1 MIKIGIDT
9 GGTFTDLVV
18 LDDES
23 GEIRTVKVPSTPDEP
38 ALAPLAAL
46 REAGVAAEDIDRI
59 VLGTTIATNAG
70 LQKKGATVL
79 YVGTKGVED
88 VPIIGRID
96 RKEAYN
102 PAWPKP
108 DSGVRRRHV
117 FGIAERAD
125 HKGNVLTALVESEL
139 VRLGDWIDSWLA
151 SDLGGDS
158 ASESAS
164 ESASDSGSDWAVAV
178 NLLFSY
184 VHPAHEARIGDYLA
198 ERFPELPVSLSSRVS
213 PIWREYERA
222 TTTIVDAS
230 IKRLLQR
237 FVARLSDDLKA
248 EGVRAPL
255 TLMKSNGGHA
265 DAVSAADVPVQIF
278 LSGLAG
284 GVIAGRRF
292 ARDHLGGKGVTLDM
306 GGTSADV
313 GLIIDGEFGSTTEYE
328 VEWGV
333 PVSALFIDY
342 TTIGAGGGSIAY
354 MDNGGFLRV
363 GPKSAGAAPGPA
375 CYGRGG
381 TEPTI
386 TDANI
391 VLGRLDADFFLG
403 GRMKLKPELAHE
415 AVASLAKQLDLS
427 IEETALAILDTAAE
441 NMADAIRLMTVER
454 GLDHREFGLAAFGG
468 AGSLHASDVAARLNM
483 SRVVVPPHPGL
494 CSALGTLLTNQRVD
508 KARTVLHRSDKI
520 DYAALGGQISEIIA
534 EAAAELRRE
543 GLAGEA
549 ESRVLLNMRY
559 LGQSF
564 GELITLTGL
573 EIDAAMF
580 EQAIQDL
587 HVRHE
592 ELYGYSMRGKV
603 VEVTEVRVVAL
614 GEEAA
619 EAVFTAP
626 AGGDGAVR
634 GGDKRARPVY
644 FSLEGFV
651 ETAIYRR
658 DGLRAG
664 SRIEGPA
671 IIEEMDATTLVHPGD
686 VVEIEPDGSLVV
698 SVRRAADSLAAATA
712 PERDPVTLTI
722 VNNALRNICD
732 EMAST
737 MVRTAYSPIF
747 SESRDFS
754 CMIFDKDCRLIGQA
768 EMNPAII
775 CAGLHT
781 VPQCVEE
788 LGIESFLP
796 GDVIVHNDPYRGQC
810 HMPEHLLLK
819 PVFLDGELVGFA
831 ANIAH
836 IAEIGGMAPGS
847 FATTATEVF
856 QEGLRLPP
864 VKLMAEGEYV
874 KDVWRIVMANHRT
887 PNTTWGDFHAIM
899 GSLTTAERRLQELIA
914 RLGSDAFG
922 RIGDAL
928 IEHAEKWTRSEI
940 NKMPN
945 GTYRFEDYIEDDGVV
960 AKSYT
965 IRSRVE
971 IMDDEI
977 IIDLSDSDA
986 QALGPINVT
995 YVATAAAGC
1004 NAVLQSINARDVP
1017 LNKGC
1022 FLPIKVI
1029 APPGTVVNPV
1039 FPAPSVAG
1047 NTEGQPRVITAIQ
1060 GALAQAIPERVGA
1073 AEGGSACNLLLGGV
1087 HPDTGEFY
1095 THYQLDGGGWGGRLT
1110 MDGNSAQCPAH
1121 ASTIRATPI
1130 EVFESRF
1137 PLRTLEYS
1145 LRTDSGGAGTMRGGL
1160 GIRRVFEVVCDEI
1173 TVSALFDRMKEG
1185 PWGLFGGA
1193 PGTPG
1198 GIYVRQNGTQEYRTF
1213 SDVFGTISPT
1223 KFINIILRRGDLILI
1238 LSPGGGGYG
1247 APGER
1252 TAQALQDDLADGF
1265 VSAEGAQSYSAT
1277 AAAY

>member
-1 MIKIGIDT
+1 M
-9 GGTFTDLVV
+9 
-18 LDDES
+18 
-23 GEIRTVKVPSTPDEP
+23 
-38 ALAPLAAL
+38 
-46 REAGVAAEDIDRI
+46 
-59 VLGTTIATNAG
+59 
-70 LQKKGATVL
+70 
-79 YVGTKGVED
+79 
-88 VPIIGRID
+88 
-96 RKEAYN
+96 
-102 PAWPKP
+102 
-108 DSGVRRRHV
+108 
-117 FGIAERAD
+117 
-125 HKGNVLTALVESEL
+125 
-139 VRLGDWIDSWLA
+139 
-151 SDLGGDS
+151 
-158 ASESAS
+158 
-164 ESASDSGSDWAVAV
+164 
-178 NLLFSY
+178 
-184 VHPAHEARIGDYLA
+184 
-198 ERFPELPVSLSSRVS
+198 
-213 PIWREYERA
+213 
-222 TTTIVDAS
+222 
-230 IKRLLQR
+230 QR
-237 FVARLSDDLKA
+237 FVARLSGDLEA
-248 EGVRAPL
+248 EGVSAPL

-313 GLIIDGEFGSTTEYE
+313 GLIIDGDFGSTTEYE
-328 VEWGV
+328 IEWGV

-354 MDNGGFLRV
+354 MDSGGFLRV
-363 GPKSAGAAPGPA
+363 GPKSAGAEPGPA

-391 VLGRLDADFFLG
+391 VLGRLDPDFFLG
-403 GRMKLKPELAHE
+403 GRMKLKPDLAE
-415 AVASLAKQLDLS
+415 AAVA
-427 IEETALAILDTAAE
+427 ALAEELGLGVEEAAVAVLDTAAE

-468 AGSLHASDVAARLNM
+468 AGSLHASDVAARLDM
-483 SRVVVPPHPGL
+483 ERVVVPPHPGL

-508 KARTVLHRSDKI
+508 KARTVLHRSDRL
-520 DYAALGGQISEIIA
+520 DYAALNAQIGEIAA
-534 EAAAELRRE
+534 EAEAELRRE
-543 GLAGEA
+543 GLEGEA

-564 GELITLTGL
+564 GELIELTSHKV
-573 EIDAAMF
+573 DADVF

-592 ELYGYSMRGKV
+592 ELYGYSMRDKV

-619 EAVFTAP
+619 EAVFSAP
-626 AGGDGAVR
+626 AGSDGGA
-634 GGDKRARPVY
+634 GKSRPVY
-644 FSLEGFV
+644 FSSAGFV
-651 ETAIYRR
+651 ETPIYRR
-658 DGLRAG
+658 DELRAA

-671 IIEEMDATTLVHPGD
+671 IIEEMDSTSLVHPGD
-686 VVEIEPDGSLVV
+686 VVEVMADGSLLIE
-698 SVRRAADSLAAATA
+698 VRRAADSLAVSEA

-754 CMIFDKDCRLIGQA
+754 CMIFDKDRRLVGQA

-781 VPQCVEE
+781 VPHCVDE
-788 LGIESFLP
+788 LGLENFRP

-810 HMPEHLLLK
+810 HMPEHLLMK
-819 PVFLDGELVGFA
+819 PVFLDGELIGFA

-836 IAEIGGMAPGS
+836 VAEIGGMAPGS

-899 GSLTTAERRLQELIA
+899 GSLTTAERRLQALVA
-914 RLGSDAFG
+914 RLGADAFG

-928 IEHAEKWTRSEI
+928 IEHAEQWTRNEI
-940 NKMPN
+940 GKLPN
-945 GTYRFEDYIEDDGVV
+945 GTYEFEDFFEDDGVV
-960 AKSYT
+960 ASPYY
-965 IRSRVE
+965 IRSKVE

-977 IIDLSDSDA
+977 VVDLSGSDA

-1004 NAVLQSINARDVP
+1004 TAVLQSINARDVP

-1022 FLPIKVI
+1022 FQPIKVV

-1047 NTEGQPRVITAIQ
+1047 NTEGQPRVITAVQ
-1060 GALAQAIPERVGA
+1060 GALAQAIPDRVSA

-1095 THYQLDGGGWGGRLT
+1095 THYQLDGGGWGGRRS
-1110 MDGNSAQCPAH
+1110 MDGNRAQCPAH

-1145 LRTDSGGAGTMRGGL
+1145 LRPDSGGPGTWRGGL
-1160 GIRRVFEVVCDEI
+1160 GIRRVFEVASEEV
-1173 TVSALFDRMKEG
+1173 TVSALFDRMKDG
-1185 PWGLFGGA
+1185 PWGLWGGEE
-1193 PGTPG
+1193 GIPG
-1198 GIYVRQNGTQEYRTF
+1198 GVFVRLNGTEDFVTLTQA
-1213 SDVFGTISPT
+1213 FGTVSPT
-1223 KFINIILRRGDLILI
+1223 KFVNIILKRGDLILL

-1247 APGER
+1247 APDQRAEEAVR
-1252 TAQALQDDLADGF
+1252 EDFADGF
-1265 VSAEGAQSYSAT
+1265 ISAAGVQAYGRNVESY
-1277 AAAY
+1277 

>member
-18 LDDES
+18 LDDET

-38 ALAPLAAL
+38 ALAPL
-46 REAGVAAEDIDRI
+46 EAVKESGAPLASVDRI

-70 LQKKGATVL
+70 LQKRGSTVL
-79 YVGTKGVED
+79 YIGTKGLED
-88 VPIIGRID
+88 VPIIARID

-108 DSGVRRRHV
+108 NSGVRRRHV
-117 FGIAERAD
+117 FGIDERVD
-125 HKGNVLTALVESEL
+125 HKGNVLTLLVEAEL
-139 VRLGDWIDSWLA
+139 VRLGDWIEKWLA
-151 SDLGGDS
+151 DDPAG
-158 ASESAS
+158 
-164 ESASDSGSDWAVAV
+164 DWAVAV

-184 VHPAHEARIGDYLA
+184 VHPDHEAKIGAYLG
-198 ERFPELPVSLSSRVS
+198 ERFPDLPVSLSSRVS
-213 PIWREYERA
+213 PTWREYERG

-230 IKRLLQR
+230 IKRLLAR
-237 FVARLSDDLKA
+237 FTARLSDDLRA
-248 EGVRAPL
+248 AGVSAPL

-265 DAVSAADVPVQIF
+265 DAATAADVPVQVF

-292 ARDHLGGKGVTLDM
+292 ARDHLNGNSVTLDM

-313 GLIIDGEFGSTTEYE
+313 GLIIDGEFGSTSEYE

-342 TTIGAGGGSIAY
+342 TTIGAGGGSIA
-354 MDNGGFLRV
+354 DVDSGGFLRV
-363 GPKSAGAAPGPA
+363 GPKSAGAEPGPA

-381 TEPTI
+381 SEPTI
-386 TDANI
+386 TDANV
-391 VLGRLDADFFLG
+391 VLGRLDPDYFLG
-403 GRMKLKPELAHE
+403 GRMKLQPEHAHQAIAALAE
-415 AVASLAKQLDLS
+415 ELELG
-427 IEETALAILDTAAE
+427 IEETAVAILDTAAE

-454 GLDHREFGLAAFGG
+454 GRDHREFGLTAFGG
-468 AGSLHASDVAARLNM
+468 AGSLHASDVAARLDM
-483 SRVVVPPHPGL
+483 KRGIVPPHPGL

-508 KARTVLHRSDKI
+508 RARTILHRSDRI
-520 DYAALGGQISEIIA
+520 ELARLTAQLGEIA
-534 EAAAELRRE
+534 GEAAADLSRE
-543 GLAGEA
+543 GHRGEA
-549 ESRVLLNMRY
+549 DIRGLLNMRY

-564 GELITLTGL
+564 GEIIPLRQLD
-573 EIDAAMF
+573 IDESVF
-580 EQAIQDL
+580 GQAVQDL
-587 HVRHE
+587 HMRHE
-592 ELYGYSMRGKV
+592 ELYGYSMRDKV
-603 VEVTEVRVVAL
+603 VEITEVRVIAL

-619 EAVFTAP
+619 EASFSAP
-626 AGGDGAVR
+626 AGGDGAQHGTR
-634 GGDKRARPVY
+634 QVY
-644 FSLEGFV
+644 FSGDGFV

-658 DGLRAG
+658 PGLSAG
-664 SRIEGPA
+664 TRIDGPA
-671 IIEEMDATTLVHPGD
+671 VIEEMDSTTLVHPGD
-686 VVEIEPDGSLVV
+686 TLEIQPDGSLLVIL
-698 SVRRAADSLAAATA
+698 SAAADTLAASDA

-754 CMIFDKDCRLIGQA
+754 CMLFDKDLRLIGQA

-781 VPQCVEE
+781 VPHCVEE
-788 LGIESFLP
+788 LGADTLHP
-796 GDVIVHNDPYRGQC
+796 GDVVVHNDPYRGQC
-810 HMPEHLLLK
+810 HMPEHLLMK
-819 PVFLDGELVGFA
+819 PVFLDGELIGYA

-847 FATTATEVF
+847 FASTATDVF

-864 VKLMAEGEYV
+864 VKLMEGGEYV

-899 GSLTTAERRLQELIA
+899 GSLTTAERRLQALVA
-914 RLGSDAFG
+914 RLGVDVFG
-922 RIGDAL
+922 RIGDGL
-928 IEHAEKWTRSEI
+928 IHHAEEWMRAEI
-940 NKMPN
+940 RKLPN
-945 GTYRFEDYIEDDGVV
+945 GVYRFEDYFEDDGVV
-960 AKSYT
+960 AKPYY

-971 IMDDEI
+971 IMEDEI

-1004 NAVLQSINARDVP
+1004 TAVLQSIGARDVP

-1022 FLPIKVI
+1022 FKPIKVV

-1047 NTEGQPRVITAIQ
+1047 NTEGQPRIISAIQ
-1060 GALAQAIPERVGA
+1060 GALAKAIPDRVAA
-1073 AEGGSACNLLLGGV
+1073 AEGGTACNLLLGGV

-1095 THYQLDGGGWGGRLT
+1095 THYQLDGGGWGGGRER
-1110 MDGNSAQCPAH
+1110 DGNSAQCIAH
-1121 ASTIRATPI
+1121 GSTIRATPTEI
-1130 EVFESRF
+1130 FESRF
-1137 PLRTLEYS
+1137 PLRTLGYA
-1145 LRTDSGGAGTMRGGL
+1145 LRADSGGAGTWRGGL
-1160 GIRRVFEVVCDEI
+1160 GIRREFEVISDEV
-1173 TVSALFDRMKEG
+1173 TVSALFDRMADG
-1185 PWGLFGGA
+1185 AYGLWGGSAGA
-1193 PGTPG
+1193 PGG
-1198 GIYVRQNGTQEYRTF
+1198 VYMRLAGDKEYRT
-1213 SDVFGTISPT
+1213 VVELFGTVSPS
-1223 KFINIILRRGDLILI
+1223 KFVNIRLKRGDRILV

-1247 APGER
+1247 APDER
-1252 TAQALQDDLADGF
+1252 AEGALKRDFDDGF
-1265 VSAEGAQSYSAT
+1265 VTAEGLKAYGQSSNIY
-1277 AAAY
+1277 

>member
-38 ALAPLAAL
+38 ALAPLEAL
-46 REAGVAAEDIDRI
+46 KVSGVAAGDVARI

-70 LQKKGATVL
+70 LQKRGSTVL
-79 YVGTKGVED
+79 YVGTKGFED

-108 DSGVRRRHV
+108 NSGVRRRHV
-117 FGIAERAD
+117 FGIEERVD
-125 HKGNVLTALVESEL
+125 HKGNVLTPLEETEL
-139 VRLGDWIDSWLA
+139 VRLGDWIDTWLA
-151 SDLGGDS
+151 QEPAG
-158 ASESAS
+158 
-164 ESASDSGSDWAVAV
+164 DWAVAV

-184 VHPAHEARIGDYLA
+184 VHPAHEAKIGAYLG
-198 ERFPELPVSLSSRVS
+198 ERFPDLPVSLSSRVS
-213 PIWREYERA
+213 PTWREYERG

-230 IKRLLQR
+230 IKRLLAR
-237 FVARLSDDLKA
+237 FTARLSADLRGL
-248 EGVRAPL
+248 GVAAPL

-265 DAVSAADVPVQIF
+265 DAATAADVPVQVF

-292 ARDHLGGKGVTLDM
+292 ARDHLSGNSVTLDM

-342 TTIGAGGGSIAY
+342 TTIGAGGGSIA
-354 MDNGGFLRV
+354 DVDSGGFLRV
-363 GPKSAGAAPGPA
+363 GPKSAGAEPGPA

-386 TDANI
+386 TDANV
-391 VLGRLDADFFLG
+391 VLGRLDPDYFLG
-403 GRMKLKPELAHE
+403 GRMKLKPELAQT
-415 AVASLAKQLDLS
+415 AVATLAVELDLGV
-427 IEETALAILDTAAE
+427 EETALAILDTAAE

-454 GLDHREFGLAAFGG
+454 GLDHREFGLTAFGG
-468 AGSLHASDVAARLNM
+468 AGSLHATDVAARLDM
-483 SRVVVPPHPGL
+483 KRVVVPPHPGL

-508 KARTVLHRSDKI
+508 RARTVLHRSDRI
-520 DYAALGGQISEIIA
+520 DLAQLSKQLGEIAGESA
-534 EAAAELRRE
+534 EDLRRE
-543 GLAGEA
+543 GHRGDA
-549 ESRVLLNMRY
+549 EIQGLLNMRY

-564 GELITLTGL
+564 GEIIALQRIDV
-573 EIDAAMF
+573 DAAVF
-580 EQAIQDL
+580 EQAVQDL
-587 HVRHE
+587 HDRHE
-592 ELYGYSMRGKV
+592 ELYGYSMRDKV
-603 VEVTEVRVVAL
+603 VEITEVRIIAL

-619 EAVFTAP
+619 EASFTAP
-626 AGGDGAVR
+626 TGGDGGR
-634 GGDKRARPVY
+634 HGTRQVY
-644 FSLEGFV
+644 FSGAGFI

-658 DGLRAG
+658 LALSAG
-664 SRIEGPA
+664 TRIDGPA
-671 IIEEMDATTLVHPGD
+671 VIEEMDSTTLVHPGD
-686 VVEIEPDGSLVV
+686 AVEIQPDGSL
-698 SVRRAADSLAAATA
+698 SLDLHGAADTLAISEA

-754 CMIFDKDCRLIGQA
+754 CMLFDKELRLIGQA

-781 VPQCVEE
+781 VPHCVEE
-788 LGIESFLP
+788 LGADTLLP

-819 PVFLDGELVGFA
+819 PVFLDGGLIGYA

-864 VKLMAEGEYV
+864 VKLMDRGEYV

-899 GSLTTAERRLQELIA
+899 GSLTTAERRLQALVS
-914 RLGSDAFG
+914 RLGVDAFG

-928 IEHAEKWTRSEI
+928 IAHAEEWTRAEI
-940 NKMPN
+940 RKLPN
-945 GTYRFEDYIEDDGVV
+945 GVYRFEDYFEDDGVV
-960 AKSYT
+960 AKPYF

-977 IIDLSDSDA
+977 IIDLCGSDA

-1004 NAVLQSINARDVP
+1004 TAVLQSIGARDVP

-1022 FLPIKVI
+1022 FKPIKVV

-1047 NTEGQPRVITAIQ
+1047 NTEGQPRIISAIQ
-1060 GALAQAIPERVGA
+1060 GALAKAIPERVAA
-1073 AEGGSACNLLLGGV
+1073 AEGGTACNLLLGGV
-1087 HPDTGEFY
+1087 HPDTGEYY
-1095 THYQLDGGGWGGRLT
+1095 THYQLDGGGWGGGQHR
-1110 MDGNSAQCPAH
+1110 DGNSAQCMAH
-1121 ASTIRATPI
+1121 GSTIRATPI
-1130 EVFESRF
+1130 EIFESRF
-1137 PLRTLEYS
+1137 PLRTLAYG
-1145 LRTDSGGAGTMRGGL
+1145 LRADSGGAGTWRGGL
-1160 GIRRVFEVVCDEI
+1160 GIRRVFEVICDEV
-1173 TVSALFDRMKEG
+1173 TVSALFDRMKDG
-1185 PWGLFGGA
+1185 PYGLQGGSAGA
-1193 PGTPG
+1193 PC
-1198 GIYVRQNGTQEYRTF
+1198 GIYVCPAGEADFRT
-1213 SDVFGTISPT
+1213 VVELFGTVSPS
-1223 KFINIILRRGDLILI
+1223 KFINIRLKHGDRILVH
-1238 LSPGGGGYG
+1238 SPGGGGYG
-1247 APGER
+1247 APDER
-1252 TAQALQDDLADGF
+1252 AEAALKQDFDDGF
-1265 VSAEGAQSYSAT
+1265 VSADGLK
-1277 AAAY
+1277 AYGQDAGVY

>member
-38 ALAPLAAL
+38 ALAPLEAL
-46 REAGVAAEDIDRI
+46 RQSGVPAGEIDRI

-79 YVGTKGVED
+79 YVGTLGVED

-125 HKGNVLTALVESEL
+125 HKGNVLTALEDSEL
-139 VRLGDWIDSWLA
+139 VRLGDWIDTWLA
-151 SDLGGDS
+151 TDPDG
-158 ASESAS
+158 
-164 ESASDSGSDWAVAV
+164 DWAVAV

-184 VHPAHEARIGDYLA
+184 VHTAHEARIGEYLA
-198 ERFPELPVSLSSRVS
+198 KRFSNLPISLSHRVS
-213 PIWREYERA
+213 PIWREYERG
-222 TTTIVDAS
+222 TTCIADAS
-230 IKRLLQR
+230 IKRLIKR
-237 FVARLSDDLKA
+237 FVDRLSGDLQA
-248 EGVRAPL
+248 EGVSAPL

-265 DAVSAADVPVQIF
+265 DATSAADVPVQIF

-292 ARDHLGGKGVTLDM
+292 ARDHLNGNSVTLDM

-313 GLIIDGEFGSTTEYE
+313 GLIFDGEFGSTTEYE

-333 PVSALFIDY
+333 PISALFIDY
-342 TTIGAGGGSIAY
+342 ITIGAGGGSIAHV
-354 MDNGGFLRV
+354 DSGGFLCV
-363 GPKSAGAAPGPA
+363 GPKSAGAEPGPA

-391 VLGRLDADFFLG
+391 VLGRLDPEFFLG
-403 GRMKLKPELAHE
+403 GRMKLKPELAHA
-415 AVASLAKQLDLS
+415 AVAALGKELGLDV
-427 IEETALAILDTAAE
+427 EDTAVAVLDTAAE

-454 GLDHREFGLAAFGG
+454 GLDHREFGLVAFGG

-483 SRVVVPPHPGL
+483 ARVVVPPHPGL

-508 KARTVLHRSDKI
+508 RARTVLHRSDRI
-520 DYAALGGQISEIIA
+520 DFAALGGQISEIAGEA
-534 EAAAELRRE
+534 EAELRRE
-543 GLAGEA
+543 GLVGEA
-549 ESRVLLNMRY
+549 EKRVLLNMRY

-580 EQAIQDL
+580 EQSIQDL

-592 ELYGYSMRGKV
+592 ELYGYSMRDKV
-603 VEVTEVRVVAL
+603 VEITEVRVVAL

-619 EAVFTAP
+619 EAVFNTP
-626 AGGDGAVR
+626 AGGDSAEFG
-634 GGDKRARPVY
+634 KRPVY
-644 FSLEGFV
+644 FSSDGFI
-651 ETAIYRR
+651 ETTIYRR
-658 DGLRAG
+658 EALSAG
-664 SRIEGPA
+664 ARIEGPA
-671 IIEEMDATTLVHPGD
+671 LIEEMDSTTLVHPGGT
-686 VVEIEPDGSLVV
+686 VEIQLDGSMLVN
-698 SVRRAADSLAAATA
+698 VRSAADSLATA
-712 PERDPVTLTI
+712 QTPERDPVTLTI

-754 CMIFDKDCRLIGQA
+754 CMIFDKDRRLVGQA

-781 VPQCVEE
+781 VPHCVDE
-788 LGIESFLP
+788 LGLENFLP

-810 HMPEHLLLK
+810 HMPEHLLMK
-819 PVFLDGELVGFA
+819 PVFLDGELIGFA

-899 GSLTTAERRLQELIA
+899 GSLTTAERRLQALVA
-914 RLGSDAFG
+914 RLGVDAFS

-928 IEHAEKWTRSEI
+928 IEHAEQWTRTEI
-940 NKMPN
+940 GKLPN
-945 GTYRFEDYIEDDGVV
+945 GTYEYEDFFEDDGVV
-960 AKSYT
+960 ATPYT
-965 IRSRVE
+965 IRSKVE

-977 IIDLSDSDA
+977 IVDLSGSDA

-995 YVATAAAGC
+995 YVATSAAGC
-1004 NAVLQSINARDVP
+1004 TAVLQSISARDVP
-1017 LNKGC
+1017 LNSGC
-1022 FLPIKVI
+1022 FKPIKVI

-1047 NTEGQPRVITAIQ
+1047 NTEGQPRVITAVQ

-1095 THYQLDGGGWGGRLT
+1095 THYQLDGGGWGGRRS

-1145 LRTDSGGAGTMRGGL
+1145 LRPDSGGAGTWRGGL
-1160 GIRRVFEVVCDEI
+1160 GIRRVFEVTSDEV
-1173 TVSALFDRMKEG
+1173 TVSALFDRMKDG
-1185 PWGLFGGA
+1185 PWGLWGGA
-1193 PGTPG
+1193 DGTPG
-1198 GIYVRQNGTQEYRTF
+1198 GIFVRQNGCADYRTF
-1213 SDVFGTISPT
+1213 TEVFGCVSPT
-1223 KFINIILRRGDLILI
+1223 KFVNIKLKRGDLILL

-1252 TAQALQDDLADGF
+1252 AEQAVRDDFADGF
-1265 VSAEGAQSYSAT
+1265 ISAKGVETYGQDAKNY
-1277 AAAY
+1277 

>member
-18 LDDES
+18 LDDET
-23 GEIRTVKVPSTPDEP
+23 GEISTVKVPSTPDEP
-38 ALAPLAAL
+38 ALAPLEAL
-46 REAGVAAEDIDRI
+46 KQSGAPPADIDRI

-70 LQKKGATVL
+70 LQKRGSTVL
-79 YVGTKGVED
+79 YVGTLGVED

-108 DSGVRRRHV
+108 NSGVRRRHV
-117 FGIAERAD
+117 FGIEERVD
-125 HKGNVLTALVESEL
+125 HKGNVLTPLAESEL
-139 VRLGDWIDSWLA
+139 PRLGDWIETW
-151 SDLGGDS
+151 LGGDP
-158 ASESAS
+158 A
-164 ESASDSGSDWAVAV
+164 GDWAVAV

-184 VHPAHEARIGDYLA
+184 VHPEHEARIGAYLA
-198 ERFPELPVSLSSRVS
+198 ERFPDLPVSLSSRVS
-213 PIWREYERA
+213 PTWREYERG
-222 TTTIVDAS
+222 TTTIADAS
-230 IKRLLQR
+230 IKRLLAR
-237 FVARLSDDLKA
+237 FTARLSDDLGA
-248 EGVRAPL
+248 AGVSAPL

-265 DAVSAADVPVQIF
+265 DAATAADVPVQVF

-292 ARDHLGGKGVTLDM
+292 ARDHLDGNSVTLDM

-313 GLIIDGEFGSTTEYE
+313 GLIIGGEFGSTTEYE
-328 VEWGV
+328 IEWGV

-342 TTIGAGGGSIAY
+342 TTIGAGGGSIA
-354 MDNGGFLRV
+354 DVDSGGFLRV
-363 GPKSAGAAPGPA
+363 GPKSAGAEPGPA

-381 TEPTI
+381 TAPTI

-391 VLGRLDADFFLG
+391 VLGRLDADYFLG

-415 AVASLAKQLDLS
+415 AVGALAAEIGLGN
-427 IEETALAILDTAAE
+427 EETALAILDTAAE

-454 GLDHREFGLAAFGG
+454 GLDHREFGITAFGG
-468 AGSLHASDVAARLNM
+468 AGSLHASDVAARLAM
-483 SRVVVPPHPGL
+483 ERVVVPPHPGL

-508 KARTVLHRSDKI
+508 RARTMLHRSDTV
-520 DYAALGGQISEIIA
+520 DLTRLSAQLGEIA
-534 EAAAELRRE
+534 GEAAADLARE
-543 GLAGEA
+543 GHRGEA
-549 ESRVLLNMRY
+549 EIRGLLNMRY

-564 GELITLTGL
+564 GEIIQLQR
-573 EIDAAMF
+573 IDIDEAVF
-580 EQAIQDL
+580 EQAVRDL
-587 HVRHE
+587 HRRHE
-592 ELYGYSMRGKV
+592 ELYGYSMRDKV
-603 VEVTEVRVVAL
+603 VEITELRIIAL

-619 EAVFTAP
+619 EASFSAP
-626 AGGDGAVR
+626 AGGDGGR
-634 GGDKRARPVY
+634 HGARRVY
-644 FSLEGFV
+644 FSGDGFV

-658 DGLRAG
+658 PGLNAG
-664 SRIEGPA
+664 TRIDGPA
-671 IIEEMDATTLVHPGD
+671 VIEEMDSTTLVHPGD
-686 VVEIEPDGSLVV
+686 SVEIQPDGSLLMN
-698 SVRRAADSLAAATA
+698 VRGAADTLGVSAA

-754 CMIFDKDCRLIGQA
+754 CMIFDKDRRLVGQA

-781 VPQCVEE
+781 VPHCVDE
-788 LGIESFLP
+788 LGLENFLP
-796 GDVIVHNDPYRGQC
+796 GDVIIHNDPYRGQC
-810 HMPEHLLLK
+810 HMPEHLLMK
-819 PVFLDGELVGFA
+819 PVFLSSELIGFA

-836 IAEIGGMAPGS
+836 VAEIGGMAPGS

-899 GSLTTAERRLQELIA
+899 GSLTTAERRLQALVE
-914 RLGSDAFG
+914 RLGVAAFG

-928 IEHAEKWTRSEI
+928 IKHAEQWTRGEI
-940 NKMPN
+940 RKLPN
-945 GTYRFEDYIEDDGVV
+945 GTYRFEDFFEDDGVV
-960 AKSYT
+960 AAPYV
-965 IRSRVE
+965 IRSKVE
-971 IMDDEI
+971 ILDDEI
-977 IIDLSDSDA
+977 VIDLSESDA

-995 YVATAAAGC
+995 YVATSAAGC
-1004 NAVLQSINARDVP
+1004 TAVLQSINARDVP
-1017 LNKGC
+1017 LNSGC
-1022 FLPIKVI
+1022 FRPIKVV

-1039 FPAPSVAG
+1039 YPAPSVAG
-1047 NTEGQPRVITAIQ
+1047 NTEGQPRVISAVQ
-1060 GALAQAIPERVGA
+1060 GALAQAIPEHVGA

-1087 HPDTGEFY
+1087 HPDSGEFY
-1095 THYQLDGGGWGGRLT
+1095 THYQLDGGGWGGRRS

-1137 PLRTLEYS
+1137 PLRTLEYR
-1145 LRTDSGGAGTMRGGL
+1145 LRSDSGGAGTWRGGL
-1160 GIRRVFEVVCDEI
+1160 GIRRVFEVACDEV
-1173 TVSALFDRMKEG
+1173 TVSALFDRMKDG
-1185 PWGLFGGA
+1185 PWGLFGAAAGV
-1193 PGTPG
+1193 PG
-1198 GIYVRQNGTQEYRTF
+1198 GIFVRRDGEQEYRT
-1213 SDVFGTISPT
+1213 VVELFGTVSPS
-1223 KFINIILRRGDLILI
+1223 KFVNIRLKRGDRILI

-1247 APGER
+1247 APDER
-1252 TAQALQDDLADGF
+1252 AEAAVKEDLDDGFISADGLP
-1265 VSAEGAQSYSAT
+1265 SYGRQ
-1277 AAAY
+1277 AASY

>member
-23 GEIRTVKVPSTPDEP
+23 GEIRTVKVPSTPEEP
-38 ALAPLAAL
+38 ALAPLEAL
-46 REAGVAAEDIDRI
+46 RQSGVAAGEIDRI

-117 FGIAERAD
+117 FGIEERAD
-125 HKGNVLTALVESEL
+125 HKGNVLTALEESEL
-139 VRLGDWIDSWLA
+139 VRLGDWIDTWLA
-151 SDLGGDS
+151 TDPDG
-158 ASESAS
+158 
-164 ESASDSGSDWAVAV
+164 DWAVAV
-178 NLLFSY
+178 NLLFAY
-184 VHPAHEARIGDYLA
+184 VHTAHEERIGQYLSK
-198 ERFPELPVSLSSRVS
+198 RFPSLPVSLSNRVS
-213 PIWREYERA
+213 PIWREYERG
-222 TTTIVDAS
+222 TTCIADAS
-230 IKRLLQR
+230 IKRLMQR
-237 FVARLSDDLKA
+237 FVARLSGDLKA
-248 EGVRAPL
+248 EGVSAPL

-265 DAVSAADVPVQIF
+265 DAASAADVPVQIF

-292 ARDHLGGKGVTLDM
+292 ARDHIGGKGVTLDM

-313 GLIIDGEFGSTTEYE
+313 GLIIDGDFGSTTEYE
-328 VEWGV
+328 IEWGV

-342 TTIGAGGGSIAY
+342 TTIGAGGGSIAHV
-354 MDNGGFLRV
+354 DGGGFLRV
-363 GPKSAGAAPGPA
+363 GPKSAGAEPGPA

-391 VLGRLDADFFLG
+391 VLGRLDPDFFLG
-403 GRMKLKPELAHE
+403 GRMKLKPELAQTT
-415 AVASLAKQLDLS
+415 VAALAEELGLGV
-427 IEETALAILDTAAE
+427 EETAVAVLDTAAE

-454 GLDHREFGLAAFGG
+454 GLDHREFGLVAFGG

-483 SRVVVPPHPGL
+483 ARVVVPPHPGL

-508 KARTVLHRSDKI
+508 RARTVLHRSDQI
-520 DYAALGGQISEIIA
+520 DYTVLGGQISEIAGEA
-534 EAAAELRRE
+534 EAELRRE
-543 GLAGEA
+543 GLAGDA

-564 GELITLTGL
+564 GELIPLTGL

-592 ELYGYSMRGKV
+592 ELYGYSMRDKV
-603 VEVTEVRVVAL
+603 VEITEVRVVAL

-619 EAVFTAP
+619 EATFNAP
-626 AGGDGAVR
+626 AGSDG
-634 GGDKRARPVY
+634 GTHGKRPVY
-644 FSLEGFV
+644 FSGDGFV
-651 ETAIYRR
+651 ETTVYRR
-658 DGLRAG
+658 DALSAG
-664 SRIEGPA
+664 ARIDGPA
-671 IIEEMDATTLVHPGD
+671 LIEEMDSTTLVHPGD
-686 VVEIEPDGSLVV
+686 SVEIQPDGSMLIN
-698 SVRRAADSLAAATA
+698 VRSAADSLATAGA

-754 CMIFDKDCRLIGQA
+754 CMIFDKDRRLVGQA

-781 VPQCVEE
+781 VPHCVDE
-788 LGIESFLP
+788 LGIENFLP

-810 HMPEHLLLK
+810 HMPEHLLMK
-819 PVFLDGELVGFA
+819 PVFLDGELIGFA

-836 IAEIGGMAPGS
+836 VAEIGGMAPGS

-899 GSLTTAERRLQELIA
+899 GSLTTAERRLQDLVG
-914 RLGSDAFG
+914 RLGADAFS

-928 IEHAEKWTRSEI
+928 IEHAEQWTRNEI
-940 NKMPN
+940 GKLPN
-945 GTYRFEDYIEDDGVV
+945 GTYEFEDFFEDDGVV
-960 AKSYT
+960 AKPYT
-965 IRSRVE
+965 VRSKVE

-977 IIDLSDSDA
+977 IVDLSGSDA

-1004 NAVLQSINARDVP
+1004 TAVLQSINARDVP
-1017 LNKGC
+1017 LNSGC
-1022 FLPIKVI
+1022 FKPIKVV

-1047 NTEGQPRVITAIQ
+1047 NTEGQPRVITAVQ
-1060 GALAQAIPERVGA
+1060 GALAKAVPERVGA

-1095 THYQLDGGGWGGRLT
+1095 THYQLDGGGWGGRRA

-1145 LRTDSGGAGTMRGGL
+1145 LRPDSGGAGTWRGGL
-1160 GIRRVFEVVCDEI
+1160 GIRRVFEVTSDEV
-1173 TVSALFDRMKEG
+1173 TVSALFDRMKDG
-1185 PWGLFGGA
+1185 PWGLWGGA
-1193 PGTPG
+1193 DGVPG
-1198 GIYVRQNGTQEYRTF
+1198 GIFVRQNGSAEYRTF
-1213 SDVFGTISPT
+1213 TEVFGCVSPT
-1223 KFINIILRRGDLILI
+1223 KFVNIKLKRGDLILL

-1252 TAQALQDDLADGF
+1252 AEQAVREDFADGF
-1265 VSAEGAQSYSAT
+1265 ISAKGARAYGQDAESY
-1277 AAAY
+1277 

>member
-1 MIKIGIDT
+1 VIKIGIDT

-18 LDDES
+18 LDDET
-23 GEIRTVKVPSTPDEP
+23 GEMRTVKVPSTPEEP
-38 ALAPLAAL
+38 ALAPLQAVNESGAPPAA
-46 REAGVAAEDIDRI
+46 VDRI

-70 LQKKGATVL
+70 LQKRGATVL
-79 YVGTKGVED
+79 YVGTQGFED

-108 DSGVRRRHV
+108 DSGVRRRNV
-117 FGIAERAD
+117 FGIAERVD
-125 HKGNVLTALVESEL
+125 HKGNVLTPLAQPEL
-139 VRLGDWIDSWLA
+139 ARLGDWIDTKLA
-151 SDLGGDS
+151 GDP
-158 ASESAS
+158 A
-164 ESASDSGSDWAVAV
+164 GDWAVAI

-184 VHPAHEARIGDYLA
+184 VHPDHEAKIGAYLG
-198 ERFPELPVSLSSRVS
+198 ERFSDLPVSLSSRVS
-213 PIWREYERA
+213 PTWREYERG

-230 IKRLLQR
+230 IKRLMAQ
-237 FVARLSDDLKA
+237 FTARLSDDLRA
-248 EGVRAPL
+248 TGVTAPL

-265 DAVSAADVPVQIF
+265 DAATAADVPVQVF

-292 ARDHLGGKGVTLDM
+292 ARDHLEGNSVTLDM

-342 TTIGAGGGSIAY
+342 TTIGAGGGSIA
-354 MDNGGFLRV
+354 DVDSGGFLRV
-363 GPKSAGAAPGPA
+363 GPKSAGAEPGPA

-381 TEPTI
+381 TAPTI

-391 VLGRLDADFFLG
+391 VLGRLDPDYFLG
-403 GRMKLKPELAHE
+403 GRMKLKPELAHT
-415 AVASLAKQLDLS
+415 AVAALAEELDLG

-454 GLDHREFGLAAFGG
+454 GLDHRGFGLTAFGG
-468 AGSLHASDVAARLNM
+468 AGSLHASDVAARLDM
-483 SRVVVPPHPGL
+483 ARVVVPPHPGL

-508 KARTVLHRSDKI
+508 RARTVLHRSDTI
-520 DYAALGGQISEIIA
+520 DLVRLTEQLGEIAA
-534 EAAAELRRE
+534 EAAADLSRE
-543 GLAGEA
+543 GHQGEA
-549 ESRVLLNMRY
+549 RIRGLLNMRY

-564 GELITLTGL
+564 GEIIPVQQID
-573 EIDAAMF
+573 IDADAF
-580 EQAIQDL
+580 KQAVQDL
-587 HVRHE
+587 HTRHE

-603 VEVTEVRVVAL
+603 VEITEVRIIAL

-619 EAVFTAP
+619 EASFTAP
-626 AGGDGAVR
+626 AGGDGGR
-634 GGDKRARPVY
+634 HGTRQVY
-644 FSLEGFV
+644 FTGDGFV
-651 ETAIYRR
+651 ETVVYRR
-658 DGLRAG
+658 PGLNADT
-664 SRIEGPA
+664 RIDGPA
-671 IIEEMDATTLVHPGD
+671 VIEEMDSTTLVHPGD
-686 VVEIEPDGSLVV
+686 AVEIQPDGSLLVM
-698 SVRRAADSLAAATA
+698 VRGAADTLAISKA

-722 VNNALRNICD
+722 VNNALKNICD

-754 CMIFDKDCRLIGQA
+754 CMLFDRDLRLIGQA

-781 VPQCVEE
+781 VPHCVEE
-788 LGIESFLP
+788 LGADTLFP
-796 GDVIVHNDPYRGQC
+796 GDVVVHNDPYRGQC
-810 HMPEHLLLK
+810 HMPEHLLMK
-819 PVFLDGELVGFA
+819 PVFLDGELIGYA

-847 FATTATEVF
+847 FASTATEVF

-864 VKLMAEGEYV
+864 VKLMNQGEYV

-887 PNTTWGDFHAIM
+887 PDTTWGDFHAIM
-899 GSLTTAERRLQELIA
+899 GSLTTAERRLQELVS
-914 RLGSDAFG
+914 RLGLDAFE

-928 IEHAEKWTRSEI
+928 IQHAEEWTRAEI
-940 NKMPN
+940 RKLPN
-945 GTYRFEDYIEDDGVV
+945 GEYCFEDYFEDDGVV
-960 AKSYT
+960 AKPYYV
-965 IRSRVE
+965 RSRVE

-977 IIDLSDSDA
+977 IIDLSGSDA

-1004 NAVLQSINARDVP
+1004 TAVLQAIGARDVP

-1022 FLPIKVI
+1022 FKPIKVV

-1047 NTEGQPRVITAIQ
+1047 NTEGQPRVISAIQ
-1060 GALAQAIPERVGA
+1060 GALAKAIPDRVGA
-1073 AEGGSACNLLLGGV
+1073 AEGGTACNLLLGGV

-1095 THYQLDGGGWGGRLT
+1095 THYQLDGGGWGGGKQR
-1110 MDGNSAQCPAH
+1110 DGNSAQCIAH
-1121 ASTIRATPI
+1121 GSTIRATPI
-1130 EVFESRF
+1130 EIFESRF
-1137 PLRTLEYS
+1137 PLRTLCYA
-1145 LRTDSGGAGTMRGGL
+1145 LRADSGGAGTWRGGL
-1160 GIRRVFEVVCDEI
+1160 GIRREFEVICDEV
-1173 TVSALFDRMKEG
+1173 TVSTLFDRMSNG
-1185 PWGLFGGA
+1185 PYGLWGGSSGA
-1193 PGTPG
+1193 PC
-1198 GIYVRQNGTQEYRTF
+1198 GIFVCPAGEAEYRTA
-1213 SDVFGTISPT
+1213 VELFGTVSPS
-1223 KFINIILRRGDLILI
+1223 KFVNIRLKRGDKILV

-1247 APGER
+1247 PPQER
-1252 TAQALQDDLADGF
+1252 AEAALKQDVEDGF
-1265 VSAEGAQSYSAT
+1265 VSAEGLQ
-1277 AAAY
+1277 AYGRDENFLLTRSNRL